1 MFSRWM
7 VDSLKRAWRP
17 GVRVVTVLL
26 AGMALL
32 LVLFAACSDDPYPV
46 QPSSNSSLLSF
57 ALAGVAGSIDAT
69 VVPHRIDV
77 VLPEGQSLSS
87 LIATF
92 TLPAGAKAFVNTIE
106 QQSGSSSRSYA
117 NGYVSWIIKA
127 ADGALR
133 EYRVYAW
140 AGAISST
147 SASTSS
153 STASGGTSSSQTS
166 TTSSSG
172 SVASAVSAASPVGKL
187 LITEWGDVG
196 TYNYDDYIELRNFAD
211 HQVEINT
218 SLAIVYGSGKS
229 AKLTKYGTGPLSAEY
244 TPLGTV
250 NIAPGEVILVVPI
263 SSRITNFAATAGVK
277 FFVSDQTKLID
288 ASGERLSGA
297 PAKLTL
303 GSDEWSGTAWP
314 WTAGTTTYSKLVDT
328 FVFGTDSTQDDT
340 KWVNGNVFIRTPG
353 VWP

>member
-1 MFSRWM
+1 
-7 VDSLKRAWRP
+7 
-17 GVRVVTVLL
+17 VRTASILV
-26 AGMALL
+26 AGTALL
-32 LVLFAACSDDPYPV
+32 LALLVACSDDPYPASL
-46 QPSSNSSLLSF
+46 SSNSSLVSFSLS
-57 ALAGVAGSIDAT
+57 GVAGSINESI
-69 VVPHRIDV
+69 VPHRIDV
-77 VLPEGQSLSS
+77 SLPEGQSLTA

-92 TLPAGAKAFVNTIE
+92 TLPAGAKAYVNTLE
-106 QQSGSSSRSYA
+106 QTSGVSTQSYRD
-117 NGYVSWIIKA
+117 GYVSWVIKA

-340 KWVNGNVFIRTPG
+340 KWVNGNVSIRTPG
-353 VWP
+353 YWP